1 MGYAAMKMINVI
13 LLCVLLAGCAKIHA
27 QDSGGATV
35 VPWLHVYGATVGQCY
50 KATETTVLAPVP
62 CWQPHAQE
70 QQNPHIGDA
79 KPCYVVGVT
88 GRTTCDYGYTGQL
101 SFTTHNIVEDS
112 VPFDVP
118 P

>member
-70 QQNPHIGDA
+70 KQ
-79 KPCYVVGVT
+79 KPAPTVVTVMCWPEAQGSS
-88 GRTTCDYGYTGQL
+88 TTLDNAQRL
-101 SFTTHNIVEDS
+101 
-112 VPFDVP
+112 
-118 P
+118 